1 MNKRNVFLFWPAIP
15 SKEDILPK
23 IEKLLWPENGERAF
37 VGEGALVDEFEKK
50 CSEKF
55 NFDYTL
61 FTNSGTSG
69 LSLSLLGA
77 NVNNGDE
84 VITTPLTCT
93 ATNLPI
99 IDRQAK
105 PVFADVQY
113 ETGNIDPKDIEKK
126 VTDKT
131 KAIMVVHWGGY
142 PCDMEEINDISDK
155 YGIPIISDCAHA
167 LGATY
172 HGKPLSNFADFN
184 MFSLQSIKQM
194 TTIDG
199 GLLTVPFKKS
209 RRDLVNLSQD
219 MQIRKTLRA
228 VYGETLTKYFDDNL
242 NATILPEDY
251 FAEEIFLKLKE
262 QPSLGSETIDRITR
276 NYDDFSV
283 FWGEWQKAESLK
295 RRRWFGIGR
304 DERAPAVGKGYF
316 AYPTTESGGKF
327 HATNLDA
334 LIGISALDNISDW
347 QKRRNEVVKMYNEGL
362 KDANGVILFEQK
374 GDRTSGNWLYNIH
387 VEKRSDFVEKM
398 KENGVEC
405 SIVHERNDMLPIFRQ
420 YKQGELE
427 SLNKINKDRVCIP
440 LHHRLSDEDVGYV
453 IDSIKN
459 GW

>member
-167 LGATY
+167 LGAT
-172 HGKPLSNFADFN
+172 
-184 MFSLQSIKQM
+184 
-194 TTIDG
+194 
-199 GLLTVPFKKS
+199 
-209 RRDLVNLSQD
+209 
-219 MQIRKTLRA
+219 
-228 VYGETLTKYFDDNL
+228 
-242 NATILPEDY
+242 
-251 FAEEIFLKLKE
+251 
-262 QPSLGSETIDRITR
+262 
-276 NYDDFSV
+276 
-283 FWGEWQKAESLK
+283 
-295 RRRWFGIGR
+295 
-304 DERAPAVGKGYF
+304 
-316 AYPTTESGGKF
+316 
-327 HATNLDA
+327 
-334 LIGISALDNISDW
+334 
-347 QKRRNEVVKMYNEGL
+347 
-362 KDANGVILFEQK
+362 
-374 GDRTSGNWLYNIH
+374 
-387 VEKRSDFVEKM
+387 
-398 KENGVEC
+398 
-405 SIVHERNDMLPIFRQ
+405 
-420 YKQGELE
+420 
-427 SLNKINKDRVCIP
+427 
-440 LHHRLSDEDVGYV
+440 
-453 IDSIKN
+453 
-459 GW
+459 